1 MKKETLFDISTIL
14 DVLISKQPVIR
25 GEMSSEVW
33 AFQKDTTKKLI
44 ELRDSVDCLFNEITW
59 KEEELMN
66 KREIA
71 LIGNI
76 KGEMIEIPA
85 ELFYLTCLPFG
96 WYLISIYEK

>member
-1 MKKETLFDISTIL
+1 MD
-14 DVLISKQPVIR
+14 
-25 GEMSSEVW
+25 
-33 AFQKDTTKKLI
+33 
-44 ELRDSVDCLFNEITW
+44 
-59 KEEELMN
+59 